1 MTTNTT
7 VTEVAERLADTAREL
22 AHLTRPEHRA
32 DTLAHPANAYGLLA
46 ELRLAA
52 GYLDGVCDHL
62 AVHTLHLST
71 DERLHH
77 DHHGHGIAAADN
89 AWDAAAELDRA
100 HRAFQRAYTALD
112 LAQTAYAPLSLRDP
126 GREVTE

>member
-1 MTTNTT
+1 MTTTT
-7 VTEVAERLADTAREL
+7 LADVAERLAAATHEL

-32 DTLAHPANAYGLLA
+32 DTVAHPANVYRLLA
-46 ELRLAA
+46 ELRLTA
-52 GYLDGVCDHL
+52 GHLDTVCAHL

-77 DHHGHGIAAADN
+77 DHHGHGIPAADN

-112 LAQTAYAPLSLRDP
+112 LAQGAYAPLSL
-126 GREVTE
+126 TEPTGVAE